1 MLKMSLSD
9 SNQNVRTYP
18 VIASA
23 QSQVPQELMSSNAPR
38 PLASR
43 LSHKQSISST
53 ATQGSSGQLMFQLP
67 CGSGQGFLK
76 SGSAYL
82 QCRVTGVGQGTA
94 GDYWVFQN
102 ANQLGSSII
111 LRDTL
116 YCNGNIADQY
126 NYISKLRQGL
136 VSHCSS
142 ESYVKNDLSVLEG
155 SNQRS
160 TIVGAVVA
168 TSQGYMDI
176 CIPVQNGVLNAQ
188 HNLPLF
194 LLNTCNLE
202 FNLETTAN
210 AIQFLVHVGTDYIVS
225 NAKLLYTV
233 IQPEVAFEQ
242 EMRSILASGKL
253 FQMPIKSWYNL
264 KQSNNVAGAKNIQIG
279 LNMSSVNGIFHC
291 SATLNGDTQT
301 RVFNY
306 GDTPSNFRV
315 WTDGQLVN
323 NFNLDTASIQF
334 AELKKAL
341 GVFGDPE
348 RASCGPSAGTA
359 AATDGIGSFSASLSQ
374 YIFQNQ
380 AFLGGLG
387 LLRTQESGFEMS
399 GTPVSVLNAEITN
412 AGSAGDLYIFV
423 SYSQIL
429 TIDAQ
434 GSISLVR

>member
-1 MLKMSLSD
+1 MSLSD

-38 PLASR
+38 PLPSR

-53 ATQGSSGQLMFQLP
+53 ATQSQSGTLMFQIP
-67 CGSGQGFLK
+67 CGSGAGFMK
-76 SGSAYL
+76 SGSVYL
-82 QCRVTGVGQGTA
+82 QCRVTGVGQTTA
-94 GDYWVFQN
+94 NDYWLFQN

-116 YCNGNIADQY
+116 YINGNIADQY
-126 NYISKLRQGL
+126 NYLSKLRSSL

-155 SNQRS
+155 ANQRS
-160 TIVGAVVA
+160 TLVGANPA
-168 TSQGYMDI
+168 TQQGYIDI

-194 LLNTCNLE
+194 LLNTCNIE
-202 FNLETTAN
+202 FNLETVAN
-210 AIQFLVHVGTDYIVS
+210 AIQSVVHTCTDYVVS
-225 NAKLLYTV
+225 NAKLIYSV
-233 IQPEVAFEQ
+233 VQPEVSFEQ

-253 FQMPIKSWYNL
+253 YQMPIKSWYNL
-264 KQSNNVAGAKNIQIG
+264 KQSNNVAGAKSIQIG

-291 SATLNGDTQT
+291 SSTLNGDGLT
-301 RVFNY
+301 RVYNY
-306 GDTPSNFRV
+306 GDGPTNFRV

-334 AELKKAL
+334 AEMKKAL

-348 RASCGPSAGTA
+348 RASCGPTDGTA
-359 AATDGIGSFSASLSQ
+359 AATDGLGSFSAPLSQ
-374 YIFQNQ
+374 FLYQTKV
-380 AFLGGLG
+380 FLGGMS
-387 LLRTQESGFEMS
+387 LLRTQEGGFEMS
-399 GTPVSVLNAEITN
+399 GSGVSVLLSEITN
-412 AGSAGDLYIFV
+412 TGSAGDLYIFV

-429 TIDAQ
+429 TIDQ
-434 GSISLVR
+434 FGSTNMIR